1 MKFKKN
7 MKDEFMENV
16 YESIGCKNIAE
27 LSRHLEVDRSALS
40 SILNGNKNCSN
51 IRLPQIPMS
60 EIVFLTAEFWQNLTA
75 EFLPSQPP
83 IF

>member
-51 IRLPQIPMS
+51 IYAYRLCKLASVKKRDYFCING
-60 EIVFLTAEFWQNLTA
+60 EE
-75 EFLPSQPP
+75 
-83 IF
+83 